1 MSGAGWTEVCPELL
15 LGFGSSFGLSDSA
28 QVKFGRSG
36 DPFASRIK
44 LEGTFRCTPPSLNTS
59 KVLSVVAERESADPA
74 LRKANDGSPKH
85 ADDADDR

>member
-36 DPFASRIK
+36 DPFASRRK
-44 LEGTFRCTPPSLNTS
+44 LESTYRCTPPSLNTD

-74 LRKANDGSPKH
+74 LRKANDGSPEQADY
-85 ADDADDR
+85 ADD